1 MKTIPLSA
9 GLANFSFT
17 TRLNDTQLKFALRWL
32 TRYGYFTVDI
42 FNSDGSALIL
52 GRALHVGVNLLDGL
66 NTGIGNIVLEG
77 EKATIANLGIDNRL
91 NWYPHD

>member
-17 TRLNDTQLKFALRWL
+17 TRLNDTQLKFTFRWL

-42 FNSDGSALIL
+42 FNSDGSALTL
-52 GRALHVGVNLLDGL
+52 GRALHIGVNLLDGL
-66 NTGIGNIVLEG
+66 NTGIGNIMLEG
-77 EKATIANLGIDNRL
+77 EKATLANLGIDNRL

>member
-17 TRLNDTQLKFALRWL
+17 TRLNDTQLKFTFRWL
-32 TRYGYFTVDI
+32 TRYGYFSVDI
-42 FNSDGSALIL
+42 FNSDGSALTL
-52 GRALHVGVNLLDGL
+52 GRVLHVGVNLLDGL
-66 NTGIGNIVLEG
+66 NTQIGNIVLEG
-77 EKATIANLGIDNRL
+77 GKATIANLGIDNKL